1 MVGLLNLFKREKKSL
16 KSYCQKS
23 YRDWQRK
30 KDEKDEADW
39 NRILDEEEWIRHHK
53 HDPEFLRSIGNT
65 SYKPQKVNTG
75 LFLSDIMTNKK
86 RRI

>member
-1 MVGLLNLFKREKKSL
+1 MSL
-16 KSYCQKS
+16 KSQLLKM
-23 YRDWQRK
+23 RDDWKDKHMEKLMRESIRK
-30 KDEKDEADW
+30 C
-39 NRILDEEEWIRHHK
+39 DEEDYIRMHK